1 MEEPGRGL
9 RAASGAQQPRGRILY
24 RLWRYMG
31 RSRLLL
37 VLRVVP
43 RRRGGRA
50 GPVHAVEIEIPGQ
63 DGLVLLLLL
72 AGLVSGPAV

>member
-1 MEEPGRGL
+1 MGGKNPVEEPGRGL

-37 VLRVVP
+37 VL
-43 RRRGGRA
+43 A
-50 GPVHAVEIEIPGQ
+50 LILSFSSSSQSVHNR
-63 DGLVLLLLL
+63 
-72 AGLVSGPAV
+72 